1 VCELNAPA
9 RAGIVA
15 ARLEGCSSMQTITLG
30 RTGLDVTVA
39 GLGCGGH
46 SRLGMGSGH
55 DEAHA
60 SRVVDAAIDLG
71 INFIDTARAYGT
83 ESAVGKALRGK
94 RDRVVISTK
103 ALPVGASGPLSAKD
117 LRGSI
122 DQSLERLGTDYVDI
136 FHLHGVLADQYA
148 HCVDVMLPELERA
161 RAAGKIRFV
170 GITER
175 FGVDTRHTMLARALQ
190 GDHFDVIMVG
200 HNLMNPSARKRV
212 FPLTQANRAGTLIM
226 FAVRH
231 ALTNRDNAR
240 AVAETLIEAGAI
252 AATDVDRNDPLGF
265 VTAHPR
271 VKSLVEAAYRF
282 CRYEPGAHVILTGT
296 GSVEHLRENVAAIL
310 APPLPQDV
318 TTRLTQIFGDVDCVS
333 GD

>member
-1 VCELNAPA
+1 
-9 RAGIVA
+9 
-15 ARLEGCSSMQTITLG
+15 MQTITLG

-46 SRLGMGSGH
+46 SRLGMGSGR

-60 SRVVDAAIDLG
+60 SRIVDAALDLG

-117 LRGSI
+117 LRDSI
-122 DQSLERLGTDYVDI
+122 DQSLERLGTDYVDV

-161 RAAGKIRFV
+161 REAGKIRFT

-175 FGVDTRHTMLARALQ
+175 FGVDTRHTMLAGALPD
-190 GDHFDVIMVG
+190 DHFDVIMVG

-212 FPLTQANRAGTLIM
+212 FPLTQASGVGTLIM
-226 FAVRH
+226 FAVRR

-240 AVAETLIEAGAI
+240 AVVETLIEAGTI
-252 AATDVDRNDPLGF
+252 AASDVDRSDPLGF
-265 VTAHPR
+265 VTAHPH

-282 CRYEPGAHVILTGT
+282 CRYEAGARVILTGT

-310 APPLPQDV
+310 APPLPKEMV
-318 TTRLTQIFGDVDCVS
+318 ARLTQIFGDVDCVS